1 MKVQKY
7 FPYFCGMKFKSSF
20 ILIAALAIFALFS
33 SCGENKNEKT
43 ENHYVVAALRG
54 PSSVAMIKLIDS
66 IGNQEDANIKVELF
80 NEPLQVRKLMLDGAA
95 DFAILPTTMAALLYN
110 KGLDYRMT
118 AVPLRGT
125 LYLCGTDTT
134 IQTWDDLRGK
144 KVYLMAKGMT
154 PDVMFQHLL
163 IENGLKPYDDI
174 DLDYR
179 FPTHIDLANATLAG
193 RADLSVISEP
203 YLSQALLEN
212 TNLHILMDISEE
224 WNKAHGI
231 SLCETA
237 LLCKGSLAE
246 SHDSTIGQFNKAY
259 QRSAVWVNA
268 HPAEAAMLSV
278 KHGIIADSLAVV
290 HSIPRSHIGFTTIKE
305 ARTEVETYL
314 KVFYD
319 MQPEIIGEKM
329 PDEKFYQK

>member
-1 MKVQKY
+1 
-7 FPYFCGMKFKSSF
+7 MKFRVSN
-20 ILIAALAIFALFS
+20 ILIAAVAFLTLFP
-33 SCGENKNEKT
+33 SCGENKKDKS
-43 ENHYVVAALRG
+43 ENQYLVATLRG

-66 IGNQEDANIKVELF
+66 LESQEDANIKVELF
-80 NEPLQVRKLMLDGAA
+80 NEPLQVRKMMLDGTA

-118 AVPLRGT
+118 SVPLHGT
-125 LYLCGTDTT
+125 LYLCGNDTT
-134 IQTWDDLRGK
+134 IHTWSDLKGK

-154 PDVMFQHLL
+154 PDVLFQHLL
-163 IENGLKPYDDI
+163 TENGLKPYDDV

-193 RADLSVISEP
+193 RAELSVISEP

-212 TNLHILMDISEE
+212 DNLHILMDLSEE
-224 WNKAHGI
+224 WNKTLGI
-231 SLCETA
+231 PLCETA
-237 LLCKGSLAE
+237 VLCKSSLAE
-246 SHDSTIGQFNKAY
+246 SHDKTIEQFNEAY

-268 HPAEAAMLSV
+268 HPDSAALLSV

-290 HSIPRSHIGFTTIKE
+290 NSIPRSHIEFTEMKDAQI
-305 ARTEVETYL
+305 EVEAYL

-329 PDEKFYQK
+329 PDERFYQK

>member
-1 MKVQKY
+1 MRKTCSFV
-7 FPYFCGMKFKSSF
+7 FIITLLAMFC
-20 ILIAALAIFALFS
+20 
-33 SCGENKNEKT
+33 SCHEQNDADL
-43 ENHYVVAALRG
+43 VIAALRG
-54 PSSVAMIKLIDS
+54 PSSVAMIKMIDS
-66 IGNQEDANIKVELF
+66 IENQEDANIKVELF
-80 NEPLQVRKLMLDGAA
+80 NEPLQVRKMMLDGTA

-118 AVPLRGT
+118 SVPLHGT
-125 LYLCGTDTT
+125 LYLCGNDTT
-134 IQTWDDLRGK
+134 IHTWPDLKGK

-154 PDVMFQHLL
+154 PDVLFQHLL
-163 IENGLKPYDDI
+163 TENGLKPYDDV

-203 YLSQALLEN
+203 YLSQALLKN
-212 TNLHILMDISEE
+212 PNLHILMDLSEE
-224 WNKAHGI
+224 WNKIHGI

-237 LLCKGSLAE
+237 LLCKGLLAE
-246 SHDSTIGQFNKAY
+246 NHDPSLDLIAKAY
-259 QRSAVWVNA
+259 QRSADWVNA

-278 KHGIIADSLAVV
+278 KHGIIADSVAVV
-290 HSIPRSHIGFTTIKE
+290 HSIPRSHIEFTTMEE
-305 ARTEVETYL
+305 ARTEVEAYL

>member
-1 MKVQKY
+1 MRKTRL
-7 FPYFCGMKFKSSF
+7 F
-20 ILIAALAIFALFS
+20 IFITLMVSLA
-33 SCGENKNEKT
+33 SCHEPSDT
-43 ENHYVVAALRG
+43 TMVVAALRG

-66 IGNQEDANIKVELF
+66 VANENDATMKIELF
-80 NEPLQVRKLMLDGAA
+80 NEPLQVRKMMLDGTA

-110 KGLDYRMT
+110 KGIDYRMT

-125 LYLCGTDTT
+125 LYLCGNDTT
-134 IQTWDDLRGK
+134 IQTWNDLKGK

-163 IENGLKPYDDI
+163 IENGLKPYDDV

-179 FPTHIDLANATLAG
+179 FPTHIDLANVTLAG

-203 YLSQALLEN
+203 YLSQALIEN
-212 TNLHILMDISEE
+212 QNLHILMDLSDE
-224 WNKAHGI
+224 WNKIHGI

-237 LLCKGSLAE
+237 TLCKGSLAE
-246 SHDSTIGQFNKAY
+246 SHSPSIDQFNKAY
-259 QRSAVWVNA
+259 QRSCDWVNV
-268 HPAEAAMLSV
+268 HPKEAAMLAV
-278 KHGIIADSLAVV
+278 KHGIIADSTAVV
-290 HSIPRSHIGFTTIKE
+290 HSIPRSHIEFAEMEDAK
-305 ARTEVETYL
+305 TEVEAYL

>member
-1 MKVQKY
+1 MLKTD
-7 FPYFCGMKFKSSF
+7 FPYFCAMKFKSSC
-20 ILIAALAIFALFS
+20 ILIAALAFLATFS

-43 ENHYVVAALRG
+43 EKHYVVASLRG

-66 IGNQEDANIKVELF
+66 LENQEDANIKVEIF
-80 NEPLQVRKLMLDGAA
+80 NEPLQVRKIMLDGTA

-125 LYLCGTDTT
+125 LYLCGNDTT

-163 IENGLKPYDDI
+163 IENGLQPYDDV

-193 RADLSVISEP
+193 RAELSVISEP

-212 TNLHILMDISEE
+212 DNLHILMDLSEE
-224 WNKAHGI
+224 WNKTLGI
-231 SLCETA
+231 PLCETA
-237 LLCKGSLAE
+237 VLCKSSLAE
-246 SHDSTIGQFNKAY
+246 SHDKTIEQFNEAY
-259 QRSAVWVNA
+259 QRSAIWVNA
-268 HPAEAAMLSV
+268 HPDSAALLSV

-290 HSIPRSHIGFTTIKE
+290 NSIPRSHIEFTEMKD
-305 ARTEVETYL
+305 AQTEVEAYL

-329 PDEKFYQK
+329 PDERFYQK